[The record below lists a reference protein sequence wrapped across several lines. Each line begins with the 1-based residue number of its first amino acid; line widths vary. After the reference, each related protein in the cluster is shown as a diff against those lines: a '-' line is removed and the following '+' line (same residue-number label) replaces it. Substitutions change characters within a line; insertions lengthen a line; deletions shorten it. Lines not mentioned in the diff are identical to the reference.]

1 MIECSDIVKFAFPFT
16 HHHFEIRSENIFLPS
31 NLYFAF
37 PLIPGFY
44 YPYHL
49 ITRKALCSRTPVKE
63 GLYSSFGLGSTG
75 IVIFFFFLFPKL
87 NSAFKCTRARSHSCT
102 IPCRCRFS
110 GILQDDAGVT
120 GAALCWAGCHCAY
133 SAVPSATFPF
143 VCCSCSWLGQVA
155 LPEEQQ

>member
-75 IVIFFFFLFPKL
+75 IVIFFFLSSSRSLIQHLNAPGLILTPAQFPADADFLGFYRMML
-87 NSAFKCTRARSHSCT
+87 
-102 IPCRCRFS
+102 
-110 GILQDDAGVT
+110 V
-120 GAALCWAGCHCAY
+120 
-133 SAVPSATFPF
+133 
-143 VCCSCSWLGQVA
+143 
-155 LPEEQQ
+155 

>member
-75 IVIFFFFLFPKL
+75 IVIFFFFSSSRSLIQHL
-87 NSAFKCTRARSHSCT
+87 NAPGLVLTPA
-102 IPCRCRFS
+102 
-110 GILQDDAGVT
+110 DADFLEFYRMRLV
-120 GAALCWAGCHCAY
+120 
-133 SAVPSATFPF
+133 
-143 VCCSCSWLGQVA
+143 
-155 LPEEQQ
+155 